1 MLTSAPF
8 DNWWHNAYGLDVK
21 IISLPHSILGAGE
34 LMISFGA
41 MLLVCAH
48 MNRASGAYR
57 EKLDRLLL
65 FLGGIEIFAAAL
77 FILESTPMEFMH
89 SSQFYGA
96 VAKSFPIWLIALSC
110 VSSSRWPATT
120 MTGTYMAPLPSV
132 LSMLPVLSA
141 EP

>member
-1 MLTSAPF
+1 MEP
-8 DNWWHNAYGLDVK
+8 
-21 IISLPHSILGAGE
+21 
-34 LMISFGA
+34 
-41 MLLVCAH
+41 
-48 MNRASGAYR
+48 ASGAYQ

-65 FLGGIEIFAAAL
+65 FLGGIEIFGAAL

-120 MTGTYMAPLPSV
+120 MAGTYMMLFLAGLWIFPLFP
-132 LSMLPVLSA
+132 A
-141 EP
+141 EPKLRPVYQHVTPMVPPWYPTLFIVPSSV